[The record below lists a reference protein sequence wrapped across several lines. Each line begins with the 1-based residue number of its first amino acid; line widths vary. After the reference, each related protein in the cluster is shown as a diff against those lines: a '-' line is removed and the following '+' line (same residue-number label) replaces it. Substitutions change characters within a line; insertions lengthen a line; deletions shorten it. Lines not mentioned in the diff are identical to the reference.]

1 MAAGSE
7 NLKGNGRPN
16 RLSALTD
23 NVKKQAPPHQPI
35 ARAVRL
41 TNACRFDILQPGR
54 SAEDHAIKNSA
65 SLSRLSAARPV
76 RGRSLRAAAWVAC
89 ETETTMLSAIVLIC
103 SATLHDCTLD
113 NATVVMRLPVE
124 SGSPAAC
131 LMHAQEVMAQ
141 TSISRAL
148 GVDDRVKITCL
159 QH

>member
-1 MAAGSE
+1 VAA
-7 NLKGNGRPN
+7 
-16 RLSALTD
+16 
-23 NVKKQAPPHQPI
+23 HC
-35 ARAVRL
+35 AR
-41 TNACRFDILQPGR
+41 T
-54 SAEDHAIKNSA
+54 
-65 SLSRLSAARPV
+65 AR
-76 RGRSLRAAAWVAC
+76 VAC

-113 NATVVMRLPVE
+113 NATVVMRVPVE

-141 TSISRAL
+141 TSIRAL

>member
-1 MAAGSE
+1 
-7 NLKGNGRPN
+7 
-16 RLSALTD
+16 
-23 NVKKQAPPHQPI
+23 
-35 ARAVRL
+35 
-41 TNACRFDILQPGR
+41 
-54 SAEDHAIKNSA
+54 
-65 SLSRLSAARPV
+65 
-76 RGRSLRAAAWVAC
+76 VAC

-103 SATLHDCTLD
+103 SAALHDCTLD